1 MIANVVL
8 FDVDGTLISNLVA
21 TGDERRRFLKSIYE
35 VVGLEPSVAPSRFA
49 GMVDP
54 QICKILLTEA
64 GLDDEKVTYFLP
76 KVLSRMGEVY
86 RDMKKKPLLN
96 EGVRELLQILAKSR
110 NHILGVLTGNLSA
123 VTMEKLKVTGI
134 DSYFTEHFSAD
145 DYFDRN
151 HLVEDAVK
159 TCAAKHNLS
168 SRKNVVIIGD
178 TPNDINAANAARAT
192 SIGIASG
199 VFSLEQLSQ
208 SHPTFVFPDFKPSEE
223 LLKALGL

>member
-1 MIANVVL
+1 M
-8 FDVDGTLISNLVA
+8 FDIDGTLISSSA
-21 TGDERRRFLKSIYE
+21 ADEDEKRRYFNTIHE
-35 VVGLEPSVAPSRFA
+35 VVGVKESIVPSRFA

-76 KVLSRMGEVY
+76 KVLTRMGEVY

-168 SRKNVVIIGD
+168 DRKNVVIIGD
-178 TPNDINAANAARAT
+178 TPNDINAANAARAA